1 MSFCKSVVPAALALA
16 GCLPTDSETP
26 PPLEQMTYQTP
37 VLGGACDV
45 EDVSY
50 HVYAEIM
57 REGPRPKSTTSS
69 GSLLVTVSEGTSVVG
84 CGEDLVR
91 VAVPGAELDAQAF
104 SASSERVEL
113 EVPSA
118 IIGGHRPSIRV
129 AALLD
134 ANDNGECDEGELS
147 ASTDADAAELEQL
160 ALVLVDEGCPA
171 RQ

>member
-1 MSFCKSVVPAALALA
+1 MSFCRSVVPAALALA

-26 PPLEQMTYQTP
+26 PPLEQLTYETP

-45 EDVSY
+45 EDVTY
-50 HVYAEIM
+50 RVYAEIL
-57 REGPRPKSTTSS
+57 REGPRPKSTSS
-69 GSLLVTVSEGTSVVG
+69 TGSLLVSVSEGTSVVA

-104 SASSERVEL
+104 AASSERVAL

-134 ANDNGECDEGELS
+134 TNDNGECDEGELS
-147 ASTDADAAELEQL
+147 ASLDADASELEEL
-160 ALVLVDEGCPA
+160 ALVLADEGCPE